1 MQYSKL
7 EGIANGLEMIR
18 DLCPLDGGI
27 GAASAHLHSQRMLI
41 SCWFPRSSVCDDGL
55 GCMVVTVG
63 VMV

>member
-18 DLCPLDGGI
+18 DLCPLDSGI
-27 GAASAHLHSQRMLI
+27 RAASAHLHSQRMLI
-41 SCWFPRSSVCDDGL
+41 SYWFPRTSVCDDGL